1 MMAFMVMV
9 VSMMAAGN
17 AIAADVNAV
26 FMAGAAKADITP
38 EVFPLTRAPKVTIT
52 GVLDS
57 LTVRVIALSKGP
69 TTVLLIASETG
80 RSFGPVFAKAIAR
93 HTALPLENII
103 LTSTHTH
110 AAPEITEHDSV
121 LIAGMLRGKKA
132 PKDLTPDKANLLIWA
147 RKSYDKTLAAV
158 DAALRSRRPAAVGI
172 GYTES
177 YINVN
182 RNSLYVDTRDI
193 GWNPAGDTDHTL
205 AVVNIVDSNGNSI
218 ACIMHYAVH
227 GTVMHANTCMP
238 DGGTA
243 VSADIP
249 GIVSGYMETRIL
261 SYRIICML
269 PHRRLGNLTKPST
282 TTQIFFISSLRFISL
297 MRSVPWSR
305 WVSTDR
311 ILIWPSAILLIPSRL
326 RGQVL

>member
-1 MMAFMVMV
+1 MRKYFMMAFMVMV

-110 AAPEITEHDSV
+110 AA
-121 LIAGMLRGKKA
+121 
-132 PKDLTPDKANLLIWA
+132 
-147 RKSYDKTLAAV
+147 
-158 DAALRSRRPAAVGI
+158 
-172 GYTES
+172 
-177 YINVN
+177 
-182 RNSLYVDTRDI
+182 
-193 GWNPAGDTDHTL
+193 
-205 AVVNIVDSNGNSI
+205 
-218 ACIMHYAVH
+218 
-227 GTVMHANTCMP
+227 
-238 DGGTA
+238 
-243 VSADIP
+243 
-249 GIVSGYMETRIL
+249 
-261 SYRIICML
+261 
-269 PHRRLGNLTKPST
+269 ST
-282 TTQIFFISSLRFISL
+282 TLSSLPVCCVGRKRLKTSPL
-297 MRSVPWSR
+297 TR
-305 WVSTDR
+305 R
-311 ILIWPSAILLIPSRL
+311 IC
-326 RGQVL
+326 